1 MYKTSKIK
9 EAVRLYKERNL
20 GKAQGS
26 TVDPTM
32 GQDLMGLDLDDG
44 SSGSRETSWWR
55 GEEGWIPDE
64 FQSGVERPD
73 VKLDVT
79 IKDPEYTSQ
88 TGIIKKNKSF
98 TENPLDW
105 WRIDPNETQEEN
117 TFVEDWFGKNQLT
130 DLMGDTGRMAERS
143 WNGSKSIEDLLQAY
157 NVDKAADLTDD
168 QMASV
173 FKVMEEQSKDGVSD
187 EMLEFQKKVNKK
199 GNSKSFN
206 WVDSLTD
213 GTLAENPSLVWVVP

>member
-1 MYKTSKIK
+1 MIK
-9 EAVRLYKERNL
+9 FKLADGTFMDVSEENLSVFKERYPNAVEA
-20 GKAQGS
+20 GKGVDFS
-26 TVDPTM
+26 TGT
-32 GQDLMGLDLDDG
+32 QSTESNNMGLDLDDG

-73 VKLDVT
+73 VKEDVT

-117 TFVEDWFGKNQLT
+117 TFVEDWFGKNQYT
-130 DLMGDTGRMAERS
+130 DLWGDTFRMAERS
-143 WNGSKSIEDLLQAY
+143 WNGSKSVEDLLQAY

-168 QMASV
+168 QERLIKRV
-173 FKVMEEQSKDGVSD
+173 I
-187 EMLEFQKKVNKK
+187 VNLLI
-199 GNSKSFN
+199 G
-206 WVDSLTD
+206 WIL
-213 GTLAENPSLVWVVP
+213 